1 MLTALEKGVKGGKW
15 FSLVDKVYSSEN
27 TESVMGEGEE

>member
-15 FSLVDKVYSSEN
+15 FSLVDKGVLKREP
-27 TESVMGEGEE
+27 ESVMGEGEE